1 MNTEKTNT
9 EKIRAF
15 IVYEKETKRK
25 LATLPLTVPIGATLE
40 AYEAAGFLVGWTWGG
55 IKK

>member
-9 EKIRAF
+9 EKITAF
-15 IVYEKETKRK
+15 VVYEKETKRK

-40 AYEAAGFLVGWTWGG
+40 SFESAGFVVGWTWGT

>member
-1 MNTEKTNT
+1 MNTEKTKT
-9 EKIRAF
+9 EKLRAF
-15 IVYEKETKRK
+15 TVYEKETKRK

-40 AYEAAGFLVGWTWGG
+40 SFESAGFVVGWTWGT